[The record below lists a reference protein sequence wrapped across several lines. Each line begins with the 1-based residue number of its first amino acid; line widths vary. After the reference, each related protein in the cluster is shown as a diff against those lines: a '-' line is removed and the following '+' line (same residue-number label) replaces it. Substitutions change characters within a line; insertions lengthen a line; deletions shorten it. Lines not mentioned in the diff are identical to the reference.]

1 MEWRVKMMEQPLV
14 PDSVWQ
20 RTFSRK
26 PIAASKLRTITPSQI
41 HLAPMRMRTR
51 QSITS
56 TTRIPGILL
65 LLSLSLLG
73 AGCSRISLP
82 LPLSLPNGVASG
94 DVDQTSAV
102 LWTRSTVTGP
112 LTFTYSLV
120 GGIEGQPI
128 VVPVDD
134 PQRPVTVTIDGL
146 QPATSYR
153 YTAENALGQKA
164 SGRFRTA
171 APPGSFD
178 GLRFAASGDWRGDL
192 APFPA
197 MSNIPGRELNF
208 FLLLGDAIYADIGS
222 PAVLHKAESLADFR
236 RKYAEV
242 LRSAGGN
249 NEWARL
255 RAATSLFAIFDDHE
269 VTNDFAGGAQ
279 AAADRRFAESS
290 GFINDTTLYESAI
303 QAFQEYHPLRA
314 EFYAKTGVD
323 ARVDGERRF
332 YRYRTYGNDAALF
345 LVDSRS
351 FRDLPLAPARMGNP
365 TDEERF
371 LVQSYRPG
379 RTLLGTPQ
387 LTVLRRDLLHAQNA
401 GVTWKF
407 VTLSVPIQ
415 YRGLLSAQDRYEG
428 YAAERADLL
437 AYIDQ
442 TPICNV
448 VFVSADI
455 HGTLVNDISY
465 ALAPHGQQIPTSAF
479 EVTVGPVAFDPPQ
492 GPVLVRHGVDASLIS
507 LAEEA
512 IYASLPV
519 ANDPDSQTDDKDDW
533 VKAYIDR
540 QLSALGYGA
549 VGLAGSPVKAD
560 LLQGDYA
567 ALHTYGWTEFAVD
580 AQTQLLTVTTYGI
593 PPYGLGD
600 LQKNLSGVL
609 ARQPTVVSQFQ
620 VWPDQRAQCRSD
632 R

>member
-1 MEWRVKMMEQPLV
+1 MPREPLHNLQAETIDGVLLSLHRVIEW
-14 PDSVWQ
+14 
-20 RTFSRK
+20 
-26 PIAASKLRTITPSQI
+26 SKQNN
-41 HLAPMRMRTR
+41 
-51 QSITS
+51 S
-56 TTRIPGILL
+56 TGISGILL
-65 LLSLSLLG
+65 LLSLSLLS

-120 GGIEGQPI
+120 GSVEGQQI
-128 VVPVDD
+128 VVSVDD
-134 PQRPVTVTIDGL
+134 PQRPVTVTLDGL
-146 QPATSYR
+146 QPATNYR
-153 YTAENALGQKA
+153 YTVENALGQRA
-164 SGRFRTA
+164 NGRFPTA
-171 APPGSFD
+171 APSGSFN

-197 MSNIPGRELNF
+197 TSNAPASQLDF
-208 FLLLGDAIYADIGS
+208 FIALGDLIYADIGS
-222 PAVLHKAESLADFR
+222 PAVPGRAAESLADFR

-242 LRSAGGN
+242 LSSAGGN

-290 GFINDTTLYESAI
+290 SFINDTTLYESAI

-314 EFYAKTGVD
+314 EFYAKTGAD
-323 ARVDGERRF
+323 ERVDGERRF
-332 YRYRTYGNDAALF
+332 YRYRTYGSDAALF
-345 LVDSRS
+345 LLDSRS

-371 LVQSYRPG
+371 LTQSYRPG

-387 LTVLRRDLLHAQNA
+387 LSALLGDLLHAQNA

-437 AYIDQ
+437 AYIDH

-455 HGTLVNDISY
+455 HGTLVNNLSY

-492 GPVLVRHGVDASLIS
+492 GPVLVRHGVDAGLIS

-519 ANDPDSQTDDKDDW
+519 ANDPDSRVDDKDDW

-540 QLSALGYGA
+540 QLSALGYDP
-549 VGLAGSPVKAD
+549 VGLQGSRVKAE

-567 ALHTYGWTEFAVD
+567 ALHTYGWTEFAID

-593 PPYGLGD
+593 PPYGLKD
-600 LQKNLSGVL
+600 IQQNLPAVL
-609 ARQPTVVSQFQ
+609 ARQPAVVSQFQ
-620 VWPDQRAQCRSD
+620 VWPDQTAQCRSD